1 MPRFARTPIVVAALA
16 TLLATAPLLTAADGA
31 VAIRPPMPSYILVG
45 FAGGFVR
52 HDNPHHGPVQLAQ
65 RIQLGNPKGVYIQVF
80 ENRHRKDA
88 YHTILR
94 LLDCNHD
101 GVLSDDEKARL
112 SREGE
117 QLQRT
122 FQRKSQDAQ
131 DDFNEAQREI
141 VDRIGRRMIDVLG
154 KYSRDNGF
162 TVILDRSGQTSPVI
176 FAANSID
183 VTQEIIRLFD
193 QSYPAK
199 AAATTPRAPAQQ
211 QRAPAPKP
219 ATPPQQ

>member
-1 MPRFARTPIVVAALA
+1 MKIRFAVPALAALLMVPA
-16 TLLATAPLLTAADGA
+16 VWAQTGGASAAAASGKVSVIDVQ
-31 VAIRPPMPSYILVG
+31 VAISSTAEGKQAAAELQSQ
-45 FAGGFVR
+45 FAPR
-52 HDNPHHGPVQLAQ
+52 QTE
-65 RIQLGNPKGVYIQVF
+65 LGNLQKQMEDIQT
-80 ENRHRKDA
+80 R
-88 YHTILR
+88 LR
-94 LLDCNHD
+94 T
-101 GVLSDDEKARL
+101 GQTTLSDDEKARL
-112 SREGE
+112 TREGE

-131 DDFNEAQREI
+131 DDFTEAQREL

-176 FAANSID
+176 FAANAVD
-183 VTQEIIRLFD
+183 VTQDIIRLFD

-211 QRAPAPKP
+211 RVAPAPKP

>member
-1 MPRFARTPIVVAALA
+1 MKKRFAVPALA
-16 TLLATAPLLTAADGA
+16 AFLMVPAVWAQTGGAPAAAVSKVGVIDVQ
-31 VAIRPPMPSYILVG
+31 VAITSTAEGKQAAAELQSQFSPR
-45 FAGGFVR
+45 
-52 HDNPHHGPVQLAQ
+52 QTELANLQ
-65 RIQLGNPKGVYIQVF
+65 KQMEDIQT
-80 ENRHRKDA
+80 R
-88 YHTILR
+88 LR
-94 LLDCNHD
+94 T
-101 GVLSDDEKARL
+101 GQSTLSDDEKARL
-112 SREGE
+112 GREGE

-193 QSYPAK
+193 QAYPAK